1 MSLSGASISVTRI
14 QVSGLKKNTGLN
26 GLSECLKPFQAKG
39 IKLQGTQKPE
49 ICGWVRPISMDDLAL
64 TDKDEWDLT
73 NCQASN
79 GVTLRMRIERRRL
92 NSSLVQNVIKE
103 ALAKRMARRTNPL
116 TRAERK
122 ETIEQAKEELM
133 QMCLPAIFH
142 VDGYWNFEREELW
155 IFTTNKR
162 AVSRF
167 TELFRDSFVKT
178 LSLDL
183 MPLELP
189 KVSLRGRSGKS
200 DLLASGSDEILQRI
214 SLTEPM
220 SFVEHGR

>member
-14 QVSGLKKNTGLN
+14 QVSGLKRNIGLDA
-26 GLSECLKPFQAKG
+26 LSDCLKPFQAKG

-49 ICGWVRPISMDDLAL
+49 ICGWVRPVSMDDLAL

-73 NCQASN
+73 NCKAGN
-79 GVTLRMRIERRRL
+79 GVTLRMRLERRRL
-92 NSSLVQNVIKE
+92 NPSLVQNVIKE
-103 ALAKRMARRTNPL
+103 ALAKRTARRTTPL

-155 IFTTNKR
+155 IFTSNKR

-167 TELFRDSFVKT
+167 TELFRDSFVKS

-183 MPLELP
+183 VPMELP
-189 KVSLRGRSGKS
+189 KVSLRGRGNKN
-200 DLLASGSDEILQRI
+200 DQRAPASDEILQRI
-214 SLTEPM
+214 SLTESM